1 MLKRMRRL
9 QTEIDIY
16 QQEFNCPELVPTS
29 TQWKQI
35 EYLLDLTRPFML
47 YTNAIGKTRGPT
59 IHNAFETYDHL
70 FDHIEIA
77 ADRLVPKKQ
86 KWKTNLHAGL
96 WAARDKLMKYY
107 TQTNMSHGNIYA
119 CAALLDPSKKLTAF
133 DSRSFSTEEKE
144 GFVQLLRDLV
154 DEYTSKEQ
162 QTKSTPRSDNQ
173 PTKTQSALARI
184 LKKRK
189 KKSHSLE
196 GEDEDSEVTRYL
208 QEGKY
213 CHDLY
218 HDLD

>member
-1 MLKRMRRL
+1 M
-9 QTEIDIY
+9 Q
-16 QQEFNCPELVPTS
+16 
-29 TQWKQI
+29 
-35 EYLLDLTRPFML
+35 
-47 YTNAIGKTRGPT
+47 
-59 IHNAFETYDHL
+59 
-70 FDHIEIA
+70 
-77 ADRLVPKKQ
+77 
-86 KWKTNLHAGL
+86 
-96 WAARDKLMKYY
+96 
-107 TQTNMSHGNIYA
+107 HGNIYA
-119 CAALLDPSKKLTAF
+119 YAAFFNLFKKFITF